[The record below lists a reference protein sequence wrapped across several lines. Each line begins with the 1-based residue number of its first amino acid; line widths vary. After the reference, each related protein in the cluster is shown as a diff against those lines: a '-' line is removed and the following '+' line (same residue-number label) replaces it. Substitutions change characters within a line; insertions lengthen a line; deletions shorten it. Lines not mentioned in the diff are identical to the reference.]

1 VTFANAKPPVQPIA
15 GTDATTGGKTET
27 TATFD
32 TPGEYVLRVQGND
45 QSGDGGGG
53 EQCCWT
59 NGHVKVTVKPAA
71 K

>member
-1 VTFANAKPPVQPIA
+1 MTFANAKPPV
-15 GTDATTGGKTET
+15 DAANGGKTET

-32 TPGEYVLRVQGND
+32 APGEYVLRVQGND